1 MPQYAERLTSDLG
14 SLAPVRTILLRRSVE
29 WKETSP
35 MDHMAAMRAFV
46 RVVEVGTFT
55 RAAQMLEVPKP
66 TLSKLIQGLEAHLR
80 TRLLNRTT
88 RRVTVTAD
96 GAAYYER
103 VISILADVDELD
115 GSMTLSQA
123 SPKGRLRVDVGT
135 SLALL
140 IIIPALP
147 DFHARYPD
155 IQIDLG
161 VSDRPIDLLSEN
173 VDCVLRAGTLTDQS
187 LIARRIGEFD
197 FVTCAAPSYLA
208 RYGEPRHPADLENGH
223 HVMVGFF
230 HATSGRPHLFN
241 FMRGEEQHEIRGR
254 YVLAVNDSTAYVA
267 AALAGLGIAAAPTF
281 MARDHM
287 ASGALRPIL
296 PGWTTEVIPLYVV
309 YPPNRHLSAK
319 LRIFVDWA
327 ADLFA
332 SERGRLRS
340 VA

>member
-1 MPQYAERLTSDLG
+1 
-14 SLAPVRTILLRRSVE
+14 
-29 WKETSP
+29 

-55 RAAQMLEVPKP
+55 RAAQLLNIPKP

-123 SPKGRLRVDVGT
+123 SPKGKLRIDVGT

-161 VSDRPIDLLSEN
+161 VSDRPVDLLSEN
-173 VDCVLRAGTLTDQS
+173 VDCVLRADTLTDQS

-208 RYGEPRHPADLENGH
+208 RYGEPRHPMDLENDRH
-223 HVMVGFF
+223 AMVGFF
-230 HATSGRPHLFN
+230 QTSGRQHAFD
-241 FMRGEEQHEIRGR
+241 FARGEEQHEIHGR
-254 YVLAVNDSTAYVA
+254 YVISVNDSTAYLA
-267 AALAGLGIAAAPTF
+267 AALAGLGVAAVPTF
-281 MARDHM
+281 MVRDHI
-287 ASGALRPIL
+287 ASGALQPVL
-296 PGWTTEVIPLYVV
+296 ADWTTDVIPLHVV
-309 YPPNRHLSAK
+309 YPPNRHLSTK
-319 LRIFVDWA
+319 LRIFVDWI

-332 SERGRLRS
+332 TEKGRLRN
-340 VA
+340 AA